1 MAETQGGSHA
11 TKSATHSPQ
20 RIISCL
26 RRSAACATVSLA
38 GSFEGMRPTGAVGSP
53 RGNTLCP
60 LAGAGSTSG
69 TYGAGSCF
77 SLTVLCP
84 LEKGRSREGVW

>member
-1 MAETQGGSHA
+1 MFETQGGSHS

-26 RRSAACATVSLA
+26 HRSVACATVSLA
-38 GSFEGMRPTGAVGSP
+38 GSCEGMRPIGAVGSLP
-53 RGNTLCP
+53 GNTLCL

-69 TYGAGSCF
+69 TCGAG
-77 SLTVLCP
+77 
-84 LEKGRSREGVW
+84 